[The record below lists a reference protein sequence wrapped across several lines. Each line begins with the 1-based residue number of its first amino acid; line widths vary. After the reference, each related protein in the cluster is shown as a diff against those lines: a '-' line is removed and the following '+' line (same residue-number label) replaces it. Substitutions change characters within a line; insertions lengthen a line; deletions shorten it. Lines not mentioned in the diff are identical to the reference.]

1 MKTSNKTGLKNY
13 LLKKG
18 CSTNTV
24 KGYVNE
30 SVRFDNWIEKE
41 NVSQE
46 SVNYGD
52 VLHYIQIKKRTV
64 KQSTISRIVNSLK
77 HYFDYLQEEGVLEEN
92 PTTQISIKG
101 VKRKTLYQILKPK
114 ELEQLYTTFEIPTQT
129 EKNKNQNWFKTSQL
143 TAKRNK
149 VMLGLMI
156 WQGLNAMELFRLS
169 EKDIKLH
176 EGKVFVPGSRR
187 SNERTLKLESVQMMD
202 LMSYIHTTRKELLN
216 QIQKA
221 KEEQKD
227 EQEQTTQLFI
237 SAGKSQRISNV
248 MQKLMEKL
256 KSQNINV
263 ENAKQIRTSVITGW
277 LKHNSL
283 REVQYRAGHRY
294 VSSTESYLVNDLED
308 LQEDITKF
316 HPIV

>member
-1 MKTSNKTGLKNY
+1 MSSKINKEGLNNY

-18 CSTNTV
+18 YSTNTV

-30 SVRFDNWIEKE
+30 SVRFERWAEKE
-41 NVSQE
+41 NVPQE

-52 VLHYIQIKKRTV
+52 VLHYIEIKKKTA
-64 KQSTISRIVNSLK
+64 KQSTISRIMNSLK
-77 HYFDYLQEEGVLEEN
+77 HYFDYLQKKGIIEEN

-101 VKRKTLYQILKPK
+101 VKRKTLYHVLKSQ
-114 ELEQLYTTFEIPTQT
+114 ELEQLYHTFEIPTQT

-169 EKDIKLH
+169 EKDVKLH
-176 EGKVFVPGSRR
+176 EGKVFIPGSRR
-187 SNERTLKLESVQMMD
+187 SNERTLKLASVQMMD
-202 LMSYIHTTRKELLN
+202 LMSYIHTTRKELIN
-216 QIQKA
+216 HSQKA
-221 KEEQKD
+221 KEETSQ
-227 EQEQTTQLFI
+227 QLFT
-237 SAGKSQRISNV
+237 SAGKSQSISNV
-248 MQKLMEKL
+248 MHKLMEKL
-256 KSQNINV
+256 KTQNPNI

-277 LKHNSL
+277 LKQYNL
-283 REVQYRAGHRY
+283 REVQYRAGHKY
-294 VSSTESYLVNDLED
+294 VSSTESYLINDLED

-316 HPIV
+316 HPIG

>member
-1 MKTSNKTGLKNY
+1 MSSEINKTGLKNY

-41 NVSQE
+41 NVPQE
-46 SVNYGD
+46 SVKYGD
-52 VLHYIQIKKRTV
+52 VLHYIQTKKKTT
-64 KQSTISRIVNSLK
+64 KQSTISKIVNSLK
-77 HYFDYLQEEGVLEEN
+77 HYFDYLQEEGILLEN

-114 ELEQLYTTFEIPTQT
+114 ELEELYHTFEIPTQT
-129 EKNKNQNWFKTSQL
+129 EKNKNQNWFKTSQH

-176 EGKVFVPGSRR
+176 EGKVFVSGSRR

-216 QIQKA
+216 QIKKA
-221 KEEQKD
+221 KEE
-227 EQEQTTQLFI
+227 TSQLFI
-237 SAGKSQRISNV
+237 SSGKSQRISNV
-248 MQKLMEKL
+248 MHKLMEKL
-256 KSQNINV
+256 KTQNPNI

-277 LKHNSL
+277 LKQYNL
-283 REVQYRAGHRY
+283 REVQHRAGHKY
-294 VSSTESYLVNDLED
+294 ISSTESYLINDLED

-316 HPIV
+316 HPIG

>member
-1 MKTSNKTGLKNY
+1 MKTSSKTGLKNY

-41 NVSQE
+41 NVPQE
-46 SVNYGD
+46 SVKYGD
-52 VLHYIQIKKRTV
+52 VLHYIEIKKKTT
-64 KQSTISRIVNSLK
+64 KQSTISKIVNSLK
-77 HYFDYLQEEGVLEEN
+77 HYFDYLQEKGILEEN

-101 VKRKTLYQILKPK
+101 VKRKTLYHLLKPK
-114 ELEQLYTTFEIPTQT
+114 ELEELYHTFEIPTQT

-176 EGKVFVPGSRR
+176 EGKIFIQGSRR

-202 LMSYIHTTRKELLN
+202 LMSYIHTTRKELQN
-216 QIQKA
+216 HGQKA
-221 KEEQKD
+221 KE
-227 EQEQTTQLFI
+227 QTNQQLFI

-248 MQKLMEKL
+248 MHKFMEKL
-256 KSQNINV
+256 KGQNINV
-263 ENAKQIRTSVITGW
+263 ESAKQIRTSVITGW
-277 LKHNSL
+277 LKHNNL
-283 REVQYRAGHRY
+283 REVQYRAGHKY
-294 VSSTESYLVNDLED
+294 VSSTESYLINDLED

-316 HPIV
+316 HPIG

>member
-1 MKTSNKTGLKNY
+1 MNSKTGLNNY

-18 CSTNTV
+18 YSTNTA

-30 SVRFDNWIEKE
+30 SVRFDHWAEKE
-41 NVSQE
+41 NVPKE

-52 VLHYIQIKKRTV
+52 VLHYIEIKKKTT
-64 KQSTISRIVNSLK
+64 KQSTISKVVNSLK
-77 HYFDYLQEEGVLEEN
+77 HYFDYLQEEGILEEN

-101 VKRKTLYQILKPK
+101 VKRKTLYQVLKPK
-114 ELEQLYTTFEIPTQT
+114 ELEELYHTFEIPTQT
-129 EKNKNQNWFKTSQL
+129 EKNKNQNWFKTSQH

-176 EGKVFVPGSRR
+176 EGKVYIQGSRR

-216 QIQKA
+216 QTSK
-221 KEEQKD
+221 
-227 EQEQTTQLFI
+227 EQEETNQPLFI

-248 MQKLMEKL
+248 MHKFMEKL

-277 LKHNSL
+277 LKHNNL
-283 REVQYRAGHRY
+283 REVQYRAGHKY
-294 VSSTESYLVNDLED
+294 VSSTESYLINDLED
-308 LQEDITKF
+308 LSDEISKH
-316 HPIV
+316 HPTS